1 MQHVGL
7 GVYHSRTVCTHVQR
21 RGACPSLP
29 HTLSACRDTQS
40 GLGCLLTVHSAL
52 WCEEEG
58 REGGREKKER
68 IRREEEKKRT
78 KKRDRSED

>member
-52 WCEEEG
+52 WCEEGG
-58 REGGREKKER
+58 REGGREGEEGEDKKGGGK
-68 IRREEEKKRT
+68 EENKE
-78 KKRDRSED
+78 EGQE